1 MYPLP
6 YLALLAQRYPS
17 IQSAA
22 AAIVD
27 LTAQLHLP
35 KGTEHFLSDVHG
47 EYEAFRHVL
56 KNASGALRQK
66 IDDLFRN
73 ELSADER
80 RALASLIYYPEEKLP
95 MILGNVADQDEW
107 YRITLTRLVRLF
119 GLVSHKYP
127 RARVRGFMPQG
138 LAEVIEELLYP
149 ESDVPDKRE
158 YHATL
163 LEATLA
169 TDCARG
175 VVIGVAEL
183 LQRLAV
189 ARLHVIGDIYDRGPA
204 AEQIMDTLAA
214 YHSVDIQWGNHDIV
228 WMGAAAGSAACIAN
242 VVRIA
247 LRYGN
252 VSTLENGYGVS
263 LLPLASFA
271 VETYGDDPCARFI
284 PSSRD
289 EHGAEDERLLVGRM
303 HKAIMIIQLKL
314 EAEIIARRPSYGME
328 DRLLLGRI
336 DHARGVVPIDGVEYP
351 LLDTRFPTVDPAQPY
366 ALTPREK
373 SVVDRLILSFTSSR
387 RLQKH
392 VRLLYSKGGMYRV
405 YNGNLLYHGCIP
417 MNEDGSFR
425 ALEIGDEELA
435 ARDLMD
441 RLDRMARQGYFATD
455 DPAVKQQGMDT
466 MWYLWSGA
474 QSPLFG
480 KEKMATFER
489 YLINDPVPQEEQR
502 NAYYDH
508 RDSEE
513 AARRILAAFDV
524 NPDRGHII
532 NGHVPVK
539 VKKGE
544 NPVKAG
550 GKVIVID
557 GGFARAYH
565 SKTGIAGYTLVFDS
579 HGLMLAAHRPFE
591 SAQKAVEEGL
601 DIESTL
607 EVLEHSPARL
617 RVKDTDQGRDYQQQ
631 IEALRE
637 LLAAYRGGL
646 IQEA

>member
-1 MYPLP
+1 M
-6 YLALLAQRYPS
+6 
-17 IQSAA
+17 
-22 AAIVD
+22 
-27 LTAQLHLP
+27 
-35 KGTEHFLSDVHG
+35 
-47 EYEAFRHVL
+47 
-56 KNASGALRQK
+56 SG
-66 IDDLFRN
+66 I
-73 ELSADER
+73 
-80 RALASLIYYPEEKLP
+80 
-95 MILGNVADQDEW
+95 G
-107 YRITLTRLVRLF
+107 ITLTRLVRLF

-127 RARVRGFMPQG
+127 RARVRAFMPPG
-138 LAEVIEELLYP
+138 LAMVMEELLYP

-158 YHATL
+158 YHQTL
-163 LEATLA
+163 MDATLA
-169 TDCARG
+169 TGCARG
-175 VVIGVAEL
+175 VVVGLAEV

-189 ARLHVIGDIYDRGPA
+189 ARLHVIGDVYDRGPA
-204 AEQIMDTLAA
+204 AERIMDRLMT
-214 YHSVDIQWGNHDIV
+214 YHSVDIQWGNHDIL

-252 VSTLENGYGVS
+252 VSTLENGYGLS

-271 VETYGDDPCARFI
+271 VETYGDDPCTQFI
-284 PSSRD
+284 PSWRD
-289 EHGAEDERLLVGRM
+289 EHGTEDERLLVGRM

-314 EAEIIARRPSYGME
+314 EAEIIARRPSYCME

-336 DHARGVVPIDGVEYP
+336 DHERGVVPIDGVEYP
-351 LLDTRFPTVDPAQPY
+351 LLDTRYPTVDPSQPY

-387 RLQKH
+387 RLQQH
-392 VRLLYSKGGMYRV
+392 VRLLYSKGSMYRV
-405 YNGNLLYHGCIP
+405 FNGNLLFHGCIP

-425 ALEIGDEELA
+425 ALKIGDEELA

-455 DPAVKQQGMDT
+455 DPSLKQQGMDT

-489 YLINDPVPQEEQR
+489 YLVADPVPQEEKR
-502 NAYYDH
+502 NAYYAH

-513 AARRILAAFDV
+513 SARRILAAFDV
-524 NPDRGHII
+524 DPDRGHII

-539 VKKGE
+539 VKRGE

-565 SKTGIAGYTLVFDS
+565 SRTGIAGYTLVFDS

-591 SAQKAVEEGL
+591 STQKAVEEGL
-601 DIESTL
+601 DMESTL
-607 EVLEHSPARL
+607 EVLEQGPARL
-617 RVKDTDQGRDYQQQ
+617 RVKDTDLGRDYQQQ
-631 IEALRE
+631 IEALQQ
-637 LLAAYRGGL
+637 LLSAYRGGI
-646 IQEA
+646 IQEGGD